1 MRQDREQSGVLA
13 LELRCVFDEQVA
25 MGIGSILPR
34 GIHERRHADV
44 RHTIWDLKTKRPFP
58 GVSVKPVDNGR
69 HIIRGVRPTQM
80 LRPQDEF
87 AAWRNPAHFPGY
99 ASKPIECHFNLA
111 CHEESLPPNA
121 RGHRPER
128 TTRAPVRCTAGLGRL
143 AEDGILHVMTR
154 ALDAAIAKLATLP
167 ADEQD
172 RIAQW
177 LLDELRDDE
186 HWARQFATSQD
197 ALSKLAAEARADR
210 FAGRATELS
219 PDKL

>member
-1 MRQDREQSGVLA
+1 MLIVACRLA
-13 LELRCVFDEQVA
+13 TSLRT
-25 MGIGSILPR
+25 
-34 GIHERRHADV
+34 H
-44 RHTIWDLKTKRPFP
+44 
-58 GVSVKPVDNGR
+58 
-69 HIIRGVRPTQM
+69 
-80 LRPQDEF
+80 
-87 AAWRNPAHFPGY
+87 
-99 ASKPIECHFNLA
+99 
-111 CHEESLPPNA
+111 NA

-128 TTRAPVRCTAGLGRL
+128 ATRAPVRCTAGLGRVV
-143 AEDGILHVMTR
+143 ANCILHVMTR

-197 ALSKLAAEARADR
+197 ALSKLAAEARAER
-210 FAGRATELS
+210 SAGRATELD